1 MFDNEYL
8 SQLIK
13 LGKTST
19 ESANIQMKV
28 LDETMK
34 DMLRKV
40 DDKEKPEIEKLMA
53 TMNKSIA
60 LAKQG
65 KSAEAQEIIKQFS
78 DGRKSS
84 KKSV

>member
-1 MFDNEYL
+1 MFDNDYL
-8 SQLIK
+8 NQLIK

-19 ESANIQMKV
+19 ESANTQMKV

-34 DMLRKV
+34 EMLRKV
-40 DDKEKPEIEKLMA
+40 DDKDKPEIEKLMV

-65 KSAEAQEIIKQFS
+65 KSAEAQEIIKNFS